1 MGLFHN
7 KMTRNS
13 VWQTGIIFFN
23 VQVSYKSY
31 QMCFRHFTFSLSWTP
46 MFRHEWGFMWGS
58 YSGDHTPFP
67 WGKCKWGNPCIL
79 AIPNKIIHNCVCVYS
94 SWKQRLDHNQ
104 RFLVW
109 CTLLSDKVEQRYSGP
124 LELRPSAFF
133 CESGRN
139 LAIPST
145 CPFFQ
150 MITAIYFEWLVKA
163 WFWTLCL
170 YRYMCDRFVRFFI
183 LAHRTV
189 AETHVKFSKHKLL

>member
-79 AIPNKIIHNCVCVYS
+79 AIPNKIIHSCVCVYS
-94 SWKQRLDHNQ
+94 SWKQWLDHNQ
-104 RFLVW
+104 HFLVW

-124 LELRPSAFF
+124 LELRPSFF
-133 CESGRN
+133 LWKWKKSCNSINMSFFSDFHCNLLWMISES
-139 LAIPST
+139 LVLDIMPLQVHVWPICAIFYLST
-145 CPFFQ
+145 Q
-150 MITAIYFEWLVKA
+150 EGSWNTRKVQQ
-163 WFWTLCL
+163 T
-170 YRYMCDRFVRFFI
+170 
-183 LAHRTV
+183 
-189 AETHVKFSKHKLL
+189 